1 MNEEVET
8 VEQSQGEAQELEEI
22 VNQLKEQLASREQ
35 ELVSLK
41 EQLALSVAKY
51 RTLVLAGVPEIPE
64 ELVQGSTVEEINASL
79 TKAQEMVE
87 RVTRQIEAQR
97 AKERVPAGAPA
108 RMPPD
113 LSALSPRDKIAYALT
128 KSK

>member
-8 VEQSQGEAQELEEI
+8 VEQSQGEAQELEEV

-35 ELVSLK
+35 ELGSLK

-64 ELVQGSTVEEINASL
+64 EMVQGSTVEEINSSV

-87 RVTRQIEAQR
+87 RVKSQIEAQKAR
-97 AKERVPAGAPA
+97 ERVPAGAPA

-113 LSALSPRDKIAYALT
+113 LSALSPKDKIAYALT
-128 KSK
+128 KGK